1 MRYIFGDCRLDTS
14 SREFARAGAAVHLSP
29 KAFDLLRL
37 LIEQRPRVLAK
48 PELMDALW
56 QDTFVV
62 EANLPVLI
70 GELRTALGE
79 KPSGGGSIKTHHG
92 IGYSF
97 VADVRESRSRAG
109 QATAGTQRV
118 ILAIENRRI
127 TLGAG
132 RNEVGREEE
141 CDVFLNDAS
150 VSRHHARISV
160 ETAAVNVED
169 LDSKNGTQVNGK
181 RISKP
186 TPVMDG
192 DTITFGTVEGR
203 VRISRVLDPSTM
215 TI

>member
-1 MRYIFGDCRLDTS
+1 MRYTFGECRLDTS
-14 SREFARAGAAVHLSP
+14 SREFARAGAEVHLSP

-56 QDTFVV
+56 HDTFVV

-79 KPSGGGSIKTHHG
+79 KSSGSGSIKTHHG

-97 VADVRESRSRAG
+97 VADVRESRSRTG
-109 QATAGTQRV
+109 QAPASSQRV
-118 ILAIENRRI
+118 ILAIEKRRI
-127 TLGAG
+127 ALGAG
-132 RNEVGREEE
+132 RNEVGREEA

-150 VSRHHARISV
+150 VSRHHARINV
-160 ETAAVNVED
+160 EMAAVIVED

-181 RISKP
+181 RISKA
-186 TPVMDG
+186 TAVKDG
-192 DTITFGTVEGR
+192 DAITFGNVEGR
-203 VRISRVLDPSTM
+203 VRISRIANPSTM